1 MTYRPTERV
10 FLPPWQL
17 RLPSLVYLALA
28 SMVLAVVL
36 IAEQS
41 PSNSEL
47 YVRLIEQNANRVISP
62 RTFAILLCVS
72 AASAAVR
79 SGMRGVR
86 VRGDGIEYRDVVGLV
101 WPKRKRYRWP
111 QIDQIVFDIPG
122 EVAVDLWD
130 GSRAYLPKVGDR
142 DGLVSTLEVV
152 ATARAIPVKGGVGL
166 DDIPDADDLEEETA
180 T

>member
-1 MTYRPTERV
+1 M
-10 FLPPWQL
+10 
-17 RLPSLVYLALA
+17 
-28 SMVLAVVL
+28 

-47 YVRLIEQNANRVISP
+47 YVRIIEQNANRVISP

-86 VRGDGIEYRDVVGLV
+86 VRGDGIEYRDVVGFV
-101 WPKRKRYRWP
+101 WPKRKRFRWP
-111 QIDQIVFDIPG
+111 QIDQIVLDIPG

-130 GSRAYLPKVGDR
+130 SSRAYLPKVGDR

-152 ATARAIPVKGGVGL
+152 AAARAIPVKGGIGL
-166 DDIPDADDLEEETA
+166 DDIPEAEDLEEETA